1 MKVQRDHLVRG
12 QLPPV
17 VQGQIPATSTSAST
31 GSFAAAI
38 RATSAL
44 PVTSQTRASALCGAL
59 AGLLRERL
67 GRVPIHQEQFRA
79 QRGAYVRARHLA
91 IRPRRR

>member
-17 VQGQIPATSTSAST
+17 VQGQIPRHQHERVN
-31 GSFAAAI
+31 
-38 RATSAL
+38 RAVRRRDPRHLGPAGDVADQSL
-44 PVTSQTRASALCGAL
+44 RLCGAL